1 MRPRGH
7 GRRECEEGVRKWG
20 RGKEKR
26 PAAAKASQLGTST
39 VLDLPLAVAK
49 SVAGGFARPTSPI
62 RIGILAQANNS
73 QTLLTWCASAAC
85 VVILGLYGL
94 RFRRRGTAGW

>member
-39 VLDLPLAVAK
+39 VLDLPLAVAR

-73 QTLLTWCASAAC
+73 SPPT
-85 VVILGLYGL
+85 V
-94 RFRRRGTAGW
+94 RRRGPFPSGSFHSTPM